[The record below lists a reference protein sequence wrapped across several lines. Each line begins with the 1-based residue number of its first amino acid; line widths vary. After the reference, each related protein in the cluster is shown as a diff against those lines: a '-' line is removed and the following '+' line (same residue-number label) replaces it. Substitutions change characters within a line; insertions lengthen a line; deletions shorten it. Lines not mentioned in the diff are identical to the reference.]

1 MEWVE
6 TTAKTIEEA
15 KSIALDQLGVGDED
29 AEFEILDEPRPGLF
43 GRMRGEARVRAR
55 VRPTRPRPR
64 LERRDRKR
72 KGGSSDDRNDTTD
85 ATTNDTDDAVP
96 SAKPAGKAGAKS
108 AKSGG
113 AKKAAGSSGKGG
125 SARSA
130 GEGSDAVT
138 STDATTDST
147 TDGTT
152 DGSTDNGRSES
163 SGRARSN
170 QRRASQRSAAGEM
183 AMTDN
188 DTDRQDSDRHD
199 NDTPAP
205 DAAEVGAAAVTFLTG
220 LVDAFGLEADVTLH
234 DVDDEMEVRVDGEN
248 LGIMV
253 GPRGATLLAIQDI
266 TRVASQRR
274 LGDHQTRLRIDVAGY
289 REKRREALARFAHK
303 VAADVMESGEERV
316 LEPMPSADRKVIHDT
331 LGDVDGVVTRS
342 EGDDPRRYVVVAPAG

>member
-55 VRPTRPRPR
+55 VRPTRPRPK

-72 KGGSSDDRNDTTD
+72 KGGSSDDRSDTTD
-85 ATTNDTDDAVP
+85 ATEDAAP
-96 SAKPAGKAGAKS
+96 SAKPAGKSGAKS

-113 AKKAAGSSGKGG
+113 TKKAAGSSGKGG

-130 GEGSDAVT
+130 QAADGEGSDAVT
-138 STDATTDST
+138 STDATTDAATDDSTNDATNT
-147 TDGTT
+147 TDT
-152 DGSTDNGRSES
+152 GRSES

-170 QRRASQRSAAGEM
+170 QRRASQRSAAGEK

-188 DTDRQDSDRHD
+188 DTDRHD

>member
-6 TTAKTIEEA
+6 TTAKTIDEA

-29 AEFEILDEPRPGLF
+29 AEFEIVDEPRPGLF

-55 VRPTRPRPR
+55 VRPTRPRPK

-72 KGGSSDDRNDTTD
+72 KGGSSDDRSATSDRTDTSD
-85 ATTNDTDDAVP
+85 GADEAVA
-96 SAKPAGKAGAKS
+96 SAKPAGRSGAKGS
-108 AKSGG
+108 KSGG
-113 AKKAAGSSGKGG
+113 TKKSAGSAGQGG
-125 SARSA
+125 PTRST
-130 GEGSDAVT
+130 ETTDTGSDAVTSTGSGAVT
-138 STDATTDST
+138 STDATTD
-147 TDGTT
+147 TDG
-152 DGSTDNGRSES
+152 SES

-170 QRRASQRSAAGEM
+170 QRRASQRSAAGEK

-188 DTDRQDSDRHD
+188 QNDRHD
-199 NDTPAP
+199 TERHDTPAP

-234 DVDDEMEVRVDGEN
+234 EVDDEMEVRVDGDN

-303 VAADVMESGEERV
+303 VADEVRDSGEERV

-331 LGDVDGVVTRS
+331 LGDVEGVVTRS

>member
-29 AEFEILDEPRPGLF
+29 AEFEIIDEPRPGLF

-55 VRPTRPRPR
+55 VRPTRPRPK

-72 KGGSSDDRNDTTD
+72 KSGSSDDRTESSDSTD
-85 ATTNDTDDAVP
+85 GAP
-96 SAKPAGKAGAKS
+96 SAG
-108 AKSGG
+108 KSGKST
-113 AKKAAGSSGKGG
+113 KKATSGGSTSKGG
-125 SARSA
+125 RSRSTAAPDESSESVTSADV
-130 GEGSDAVT
+130 GSGTSTGT
-138 STDATTDST
+138 STDTAV
-147 TDGTT
+147 
-152 DGSTDNGRSES
+152 GSAS
-163 SGRARSN
+163 SGRSRSN
-170 QRRASQRSAAGEM
+170 QRRSSQRSAAGEK

-188 DTDRQDSDRHD
+188 STDRD
-199 NDTPAP
+199 DTGASTEAAP

-234 DVDDEMEVRVDGEN
+234 DVDDEMEVRVDGDN

-303 VAADVMESGEERV
+303 VAADVRESGEERV

-331 LGDVDGVVTRS
+331 LGDVDDVVTRS

>member
-55 VRPTRPRPR
+55 VRPTRPRPK

-72 KGGSSDDRNDTTD
+72 KSGSSDDRTDTTD
-85 ATTNDTDDAVP
+85 ATDAV
-96 SAKPAGKAGAKS
+96 AKPAGKTGAKS
-108 AKSGG
+108 SKSGG
-113 AKKAAGSSGKGG
+113 TKKSAGSKGT
-125 SARSA
+125 STRSA
-130 GEGSDAVT
+130 GTATSDDSEAVT
-138 STDATTDST
+138 STDGSTDSTTDST
-147 TDGTT
+147 TDIAG
-152 DGSTDNGRSES
+152 SES

-170 QRRASQRSAAGEM
+170 QRRASQRSAAGEK

-188 DTDRQDSDRHD
+188 DTDRQDSDRQD
-199 NDTPAP
+199 SDQPAP

-234 DVDDEMEVRVDGEN
+234 DVDDEMEVRVDGNN

-253 GPRGATLLAIQDI
+253 GPRGSTLLAIQDI

-303 VAADVMESGEERV
+303 VAADVIESGEERV

-331 LGDVDGVVTRS
+331 LGDVTGVVTRS

>member
-6 TTAKTIEEA
+6 TTAKTIDEA

-55 VRPTRPRPR
+55 VRPTRPRPK

-72 KGGSSDDRNDTTD
+72 KGGSSDDRAENTAAQVPADAATSSSARTSSGASGTSGSKTSAHRGRTKADATNRTDTTRTD
-85 ATTNDTDDAVP
+85 TTGAP
-96 SAKPAGKAGAKS
+96 S
-108 AKSGG
+108 SGG
-113 AKKAAGSSGKGG
+113 
-125 SARSA
+125 
-130 GEGSDAVT
+130 V
-138 STDATTDST
+138 
-147 TDGTT
+147 
-152 DGSTDNGRSES
+152 
-163 SGRARSN
+163 RSN
-170 QRRASQRSAAGEM
+170 QRRGAQRSTAGETT
-183 AMTDN
+183 MTDN
-188 DTDRQDSDRHD
+188 DRPATDA
-199 NDTPAP
+199 PAP

-234 DVDDEMEVRVDGEN
+234 DVDDEMEVRVDGDN

-303 VAADVMESGEERV
+303 VAADVRESGEERV
-316 LEPMPSADRKVIHDT
+316 LEPMPSADRKIIHDT

>member
-6 TTAKTIEEA
+6 TTAKTIDEA

-55 VRPTRPRPR
+55 VRPTRPRPK

-72 KGGSSDDRNDTTD
+72 KGGSSDDRAD
-85 ATTNDTDDAVP
+85 AASPGTSDAPTSDSGRPP
-96 SAKPAGKAGAKS
+96 SGKSGKPSKSSPKKPA
-108 AKSGG
+108 
-113 AKKAAGSSGKGG
+113 
-125 SARSA
+125 ARA
-130 GEGSDAVT
+130 RTTGDDTADTT
-138 STDATTDST
+138 STDAT
-147 TDGTT
+147 
-152 DGSTDNGRSES
+152 STDTASTDTTSTDTAS
-163 SGRARSN
+163 STGGARSK
-170 QRRASQRSAAGEM
+170 QRRGAQRSTAGETT
-183 AMTDN
+183 MTN
-188 DTDRQDSDRHD
+188 NDRHD
-199 NDTPAP
+199 NDRHDSDGPAP

-234 DVDDEMEVRVDGEN
+234 DVDDEMEVRVDGDN

-303 VAADVMESGEERV
+303 VAADVQESGEERV
-316 LEPMPSADRKVIHDT
+316 LEPMPSADRKIIHDT